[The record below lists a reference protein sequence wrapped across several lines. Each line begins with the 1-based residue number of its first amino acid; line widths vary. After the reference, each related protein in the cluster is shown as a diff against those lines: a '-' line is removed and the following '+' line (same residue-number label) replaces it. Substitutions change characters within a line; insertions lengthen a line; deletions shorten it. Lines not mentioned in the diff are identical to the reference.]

1 MTLIERFTN
10 TFSATKKA
18 ITNRFNEA
26 FFRFVGSNYT
36 EYDVNQ
42 INYLEHGYN
51 ENSVVYS
58 VIEQMSSKTASV
70 PYFIKKIENEQKSV
84 EFNLELKHWT
94 GTDPSQKMRLKKL
107 EQKAYGDGAQNTM
120 GMPLENPNPLQSW
133 TEFFALY
140 KTYLRLT
147 GNAYIYLLAPE
158 GGNNKGQPLAM
169 YLLPAHLI
177 QITLKANS
185 AQLTTENPI
194 KSYLLIRNSY
204 YQEFPGDDVVH
215 IKLSNPNFDQ
225 NGEELYGQ
233 SPLRAVLRNVNS
245 SNEATIQNLKLLK
258 NSGVYGFIHGENQ
271 ALTEQQAGELKS
283 RLKEM
288 DDNAGRL
295 GRVAGVSSK
304 IGFTRLSLTTEE
316 LRPFDFLSYDQ
327 KQICNALG
335 WSDLLLNNDAGA
347 KYDNVREFRKL
358 VITDNIVPDLK
369 LLEEAFNS
377 YILPRFK
384 GYENT
389 CIYFDV
395 SYLPEMQLDMSYLV
409 NWLTIALRDGVIS
422 RAEYR
427 EALNYDV
434 DMDDEQLQ
442 VLTVGNSIMTL
453 DDALEPALPNTFN
466 TPEDTD
472 EDEDQDVENENIILD
487 EEE

>member
-1 MTLIERFTN
+1 MTLIERVTGLFN
-10 TFSATKKA
+10 TTKKA

-26 FFRFVGSNYT
+26 FFRFVGSSYT
-36 EYDVNQ
+36 EYDPNQ
-42 INYLEHGYN
+42 VNYLEHGYN

-58 VIEQMSSKTASV
+58 VLQQMATKTGSV
-70 PYFIKKIENEQKSV
+70 PYFIKKIENEQKSQQHK
-84 EFNLELKHWT
+84 LELKRWT
-94 GTDPSQKMRLKKL
+94 GEDATQKMRLKKL
-107 EQKAYGDGAQNTM
+107 EQKAYGSTSQQNSM
-120 GMPLENPNPLQSW
+120 PMPLEKPNPLQNW
-133 TEFFALY
+133 TEFFGLY

-147 GNAYIYLLAPE
+147 GNAYIYMLAPE
-158 GGNNKGQPLAM
+158 GGQNQGEPLAM
-169 YLLPAHLI
+169 YLLPSHLI
-177 QITLKANS
+177 QITLKPDT
-185 AQLTTENPI
+185 AQLTTENPV
-194 KSYLLIRNSY
+194 KSYMLVRDSY
-204 YQEFPGDDVVH
+204 YQDFPAENVVH

-225 NGEELYGQ
+225 SGEELYGQ

-288 DDNAGRL
+288 DDNTGRL

-335 WSDLLLNNDAGA
+335 WSDLLLNNDTGA
-347 KYDNVREFRKL
+347 KYDNVREFRKQ
-358 VITDNIVPDLK
+358 VVTDNIVPDLM
-369 LLEEAFNS
+369 LLEDAFNN

-395 SYLPEMQLDMSYLV
+395 SYLPEMQLDMQYLV
-409 NWLTIALRDGVIS
+409 NWLTIALRDGVIN

-427 EALNYDV
+427 EALNYEV
-434 DMDDEQLQ
+434 DENNTELQ
-442 VLTVGNSIMTL
+442 TLTVGNSIMTL
-453 DDALEPALPNTFN
+453 EDAIEPALPNTFE
-466 TPEDTD
+466 TPNPG
-472 EDEDQDVENENIILD
+472 VD